1 MQMQV
6 DVFALIITVLF
17 IIIAIFLIPT
27 LLQVK
32 GSSQRVDEFLK
43 EAQRDVLPILRE
55 LREASEHLNRIAK
68 RVDEGAEKASELMES
83 VGEIGESIQKVHH
96 AVQHGIGRSAG
107 NALGLWLGL
116 RAASKVFLKKLQQ
129 EEGEK

>member
-6 DVFALIITVLF
+6 DVFALIITVIF
-17 IIIAIFLIPT
+17 FIIAIFLIPT
-27 LLQVK
+27 LLQLK
-32 GSSQRVDEFLK
+32 GTAQRADEFLK
-43 EAQRDVLPILRE
+43 DAQRDLLPMLRE
-55 LREASEHLNRIAK
+55 MHEASEHLNRISK
-68 RVDEGAEKASELMES
+68 RVDEGAEKVSTLMDS

-116 RAASKVFLKKLQQ
+116 RAASKVFLKKIQQQ
-129 EEGEK
+129 EGGK